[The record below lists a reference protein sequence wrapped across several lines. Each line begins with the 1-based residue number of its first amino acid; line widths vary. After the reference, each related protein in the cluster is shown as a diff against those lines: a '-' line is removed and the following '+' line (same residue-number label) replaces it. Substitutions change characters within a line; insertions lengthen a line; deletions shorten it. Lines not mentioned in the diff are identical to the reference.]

1 MLEATRRHVDSWQP
15 GRLVDRAKVQL
26 QLTQLSRMFK
36 HTQILTWPCPIRP
49 LLHFSALSEQ
59 AGWLGVRNVKER
71 RYEETDEGGRD
82 HYVSA
87 GTVSCLTHM
96 SSSISD
102 CDNHQPT
109 ENSSQSILSKTIP
122 PNCHQHPQD
131 SAAAK
136 TKQAS
141 DLVSTY
147 LDCLFNVTGLQ
158 RRSSFWDFCQPS
170 LSKTY
175 LHHMQHFVR
184 PVCLSTYTPRISNLR
199 SRSLLPS
206 FFFHQS
212 RAAHQV
218 APRTENTWRD
228 CLSQV
233 NEDRCRQSLEPNL
246 KLYQV
251 EKGSKGVNP
260 SQGNGR
266 ARWASVLVSLCS
278 VEGEPA
284 FLFTLRSNMLKGRHK
299 GDVSFAGGKSDPSDG
314 DVVTTALREAK
325 EELGVTVAAEQ
336 VWGVLKPLR
345 DSTGMMVA
353 PVLANLGPL
362 EELTFKPNPGE
373 VEEIFTISLSH
384 LCNPQN
390 RGYTHFR
397 TGSKYGYTLPVFR
410 NGKHRVWGLTAVAL
424 DHTLKIIVTR

>member
-1 MLEATRRHVDSWQP
+1 MDGS
-15 GRLVDRAKVQL
+15 GK
-26 QLTQLSRMFK
+26 
-36 HTQILTWPCPIRP
+36 
-49 LLHFSALSEQ
+49 
-59 AGWLGVRNVKER
+59 
-71 RYEETDEGGRD
+71 D
-82 HYVSA
+82 HNVSA
-87 GTVSCLTHM
+87 RTVRSFIQI

-102 CDNHQPT
+102 CDKYHPT
-109 ENSSQSILSKTIP
+109 ENSSQSILSKANP
-122 PNCHQHPQD
+122 LKHPHHPQD

-147 LDCLFNVTGLQ
+147 LDCLFNVTGLGS
-158 RRSSFWDFCQPS
+158 RRRFWDFCQPS

-184 PVCLSTYTPRISNLR
+184 PVCLSTHTPWISNLH
-199 SRSLLPS
+199 SKSQLPLLR
-206 FFFHQS
+206 QS

-218 APRTENTWRD
+218 APRMENTWRD
-228 CLSQV
+228 CLSPV
-233 NEDRCRQSLEPNL
+233 NEDRCRQILEPNL
-246 KLYQV
+246 KLYQM
-251 EKGSKGVNP
+251 EKGT
-260 SQGNGR
+260 
-266 ARWASVLVSLCS
+266 RWASVLASLCS

-284 FLFTLRSNMLKGRHK
+284 FLFTLRSSTLKGRHK
-299 GDVSFAGGKSDPSDG
+299 GDVSFAGGKSDPSDR

-345 DSTGMMVA
+345 DVTGMMVA

-384 LCNPQN
+384 LCNPKN

-397 TGSKYGYTLPVFR
+397 VGSKYAYTLPVFP

-424 DHTLKIIVTR
+424 EQTLKVIVPR